1 MWALDT
7 AGSIWVGFCYLLA
20 FLSFC
25 LLPIL
30 FIAAGVLVAKHY
42 LKKRRAAQPATYL
55 HPLKAELGVLVAIVA
70 LLVYSAIDL
79 SQWLARQWRR
89 NF

>member
-1 MWALDT
+1 MWALGT
-7 AGSIWVGFCYLLA
+7 AGSLWVCFCWLLA

-25 LLPIL
+25 LPPIL

-42 LKKRRAAQPATYL
+42 SKKRRAAQPTTYL
-55 HPLKAELGVLVAIVA
+55 RPLKAELGVLVAIVA
-70 LLVYSAIDL
+70 LLIYSVIDL
-79 SQWLARQWRR
+79 SRWLARQWRS